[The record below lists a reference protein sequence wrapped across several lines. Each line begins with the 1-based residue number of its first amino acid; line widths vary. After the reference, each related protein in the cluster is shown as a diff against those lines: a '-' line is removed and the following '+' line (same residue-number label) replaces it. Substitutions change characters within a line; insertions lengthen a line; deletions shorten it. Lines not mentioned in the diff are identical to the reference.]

1 MTDTSAQRTD
11 DSVVTSVSNGVGRI
25 ELNRPKLINALSQE
39 MVGAIDDALSA
50 WSDDDSVSLVLVTGR
65 GERGLCAGGDIKAVY
80 NDIVAGS
87 DENAKFWN
95 REYKMNHAISEFPKP
110 YVVIMNGITMGGGV
124 GISGHGSHRIVTD
137 STKVGMPETGIGL
150 FPDVGG
156 THLLADA
163 PGELG
168 THLALTGRP
177 VGAGTAIALGL
188 ADHYVPDARIPD
200 LISDLTSGQELDAVL
215 GKYSAAAPVDELA
228 EAADWIN
235 ECYVGNSAEDI
246 VAALAA
252 HEDPDAQAT
261 AELIGSKAPTSVKVT
276 LAALRK
282 AASMSLAEVLEQDYR
297 VAVALTERPDLKEGI
312 RAQVIDKDRNPQ
324 WSPATLADVSDETVE
339 SILTTD
345 HEEKVFS

>member
-1 MTDTSAQRTD
+1 
-11 DSVVTSVSNGVGRI
+11 
-25 ELNRPKLINALSQE
+25 
-39 MVGAIDDALSA
+39 
-50 WSDDDSVSLVLVTGR
+50 
-65 GERGLCAGGDIKAVY
+65 GLCAGGDIKAVY

-95 REYKMNHAISEFPKP
+95 REYKMNFAISEFPKP

-124 GISGHGSHRIVTD
+124 GISGHGSHRIATE

-156 THLLADA
+156 THLLANS

-168 THLALTGRP
+168 THLALTGQP
-177 VGAGTAIALGL
+177 VGAGAAIALGL
-188 ADHYVPDARIPD
+188 ADRFVADAQIPD
-200 LISDLTSGQELDAVL
+200 LIANLTAGQDLDTVLDR
-215 GKYSAAAPVDELA
+215 YAAEAPANELA
-228 EAADWIN
+228 DAADWSD
-235 ECYVGNSAEDI
+235 ECYGGDSAEDI

-252 HEDPDAQAT
+252 HESPDAQAA
-261 AELIGSKAPTSVKVT
+261 AEVVQRKAPTAVNGTLAADESADARAAAEVSRSKASTAVKGT
-276 LAALRK
+276 LAALRN
-282 AASMSLAEVLEQDYR
+282 AAGMPLAEVLEQDYR

-324 WSPATLADVSDETVE
+324 WSPATLAEVSDETVE
-339 SILTTD
+339 TILTTD

>member
-1 MTDTSAQRTD
+1 MTETTAQAAEG
-11 DSVVTSVSNGVGRI
+11 SVITSVSNGVGRI
-25 ELNRPKLINALSQE
+25 ELNKPKLINALSQD
-39 MVGAIDDALSA
+39 MVARIDDALNA
-50 WSDDDSVSLVLVTGR
+50 WRDDDSVKLVLVTGR

-110 YVVIMNGITMGGGV
+110 YVVVMNGITMGGGV

-156 THLLADA
+156 THLLANA

-168 THLALTGRP
+168 THLALTGQP
-177 VGAGTAIALGL
+177 VGAGAAIALGL
-188 ADHYVPDARIPD
+188 ADYFVPDAQIPD
-200 LISDLTSGQELDAVL
+200 LVADLNAGEDLDTVL
-215 GKYSAAAPVDELA
+215 GKYAAESPENELA
-228 EAADWIN
+228 EAAGWIN
-235 ECYVGNSAEDI
+235 ECYVGNNAEDI

-252 HEDPDAQAT
+252 HADPSAQAT
-261 AELIGSKAPTSVKVT
+261 AELIGTKAPTSVKVT
-276 LAALRK
+276 LAAVRN
-282 AASMSLAEVLEQDYR
+282 AAQMTLADVLEQDYR
-297 VAVALTERPDLKEGI
+297 VAVALTGLPDLKEGI
-312 RAQVIDKDRNPQ
+312 RAQVIDKDRNPK
-324 WSPATLADVSDETVE
+324 WNPASLSEVSDETVQ

-345 HEEKVFS
+345 HEDKVFS